1 MFTEV
6 DVGLILHILFLS
18 DNFFPEVNAPASR
31 THDHAKEWVNAG
43 HQVTIITCVPNF
55 PKGQVFDGY
64 RNKVWQEEVIDG
76 IRVVRVWS
84 YIAANEGFSKRILDY
99 LSYMIT
105 SFLASFLIRKVDLVV
120 GTSPQFFTAVS
131 AWLVAFYKRKPFV
144 FELRDLWPESI
155 RAVGAMHESKL
166 LVLLEKLE
174 LFLYRRADRIIVVTN
189 SFRDNLVKRGID
201 GKKISVVTN
210 GVDVT
215 KFKPQEK
222 DVELIGRYGFENKF
236 IVGYV
241 GTLGLA
247 HALETVLFAAKIT
260 SQRGFDHNI
269 HFLFLGD
276 GASKMK
282 LQELAAELELKNV
295 TFLASV
301 PKAVVVNY
309 WSIIDISIISL
320 KKTDLFKTV
329 IPSKMFES
337 MCMGI
342 PILHAVSGESAEIIE
357 KTGVGITVEPESSSA
372 IAEEIIRLSQDRK
385 TLAALGRNGRIASKS
400 FDRTRLAHDMLDVFA
415 ACYSTS
421 EYKK

>member
-1 MFTEV
+1 M
-6 DVGLILHILFLS
+6 GLVLHILFLS

-31 THDHAKEWVNAG
+31 THDHAKEWIKAG
-43 HQVTIITCVPNF
+43 HHVTVITCVPNF

-64 RNKVWQEEVIDG
+64 KNKIWQEEIIDG

-105 SFLASFLIRKVDLVV
+105 SFLASFFIRKVDIVV

-155 RAVGAMHESKL
+155 RAVGAMDESKL

-174 LFLYRRADRIIVVTN
+174 LFLYRRAHRIVVVTN
-189 SFRDNLVKRGID
+189 SFKDNLIKRGID

-210 GVDVT
+210 GVDVA

-222 DVELIGRYGFENKF
+222 DAELISRYGFENKF
-236 IVGYV
+236 IVGYI

-247 HALETVLFAAKIT
+247 HSLETILFAAKII
-260 SQRGFDHNI
+260 SQRRLEDTI

-276 GASKMK
+276 GANKIK
-282 LQELAAELELKNV
+282 LEKLALELELKNI
-295 TFLASV
+295 TFLGSV
-301 PKAVVVNY
+301 PKEAVVSY

-320 KKTDLFKTV
+320 KNTELFKSV

-337 MCMGI
+337 MSMGI
-342 PILHAVSGESAEIIE
+342 PILHAVSGESAEIID
-357 KTGVGITVEPESSSA
+357 KTGGGITVEPESASA
-372 IAEEIIRLSQDRK
+372 VAEEVIRLSQDHE
-385 TLAALGRNGRIASKS
+385 TLAVLGRKGQIASES
-400 FDRTRLAHDMLDVFA
+400 FDRTRLAHDMLNVFA
-415 ACYSTS
+415 ECCSSSS
-421 EYKK
+421 EPRK